1 MSVIQF
7 LAPEGVSNCRSQ
19 MPKHSTG
26 GVLSQGRNSKEL
38 TARETNGGTL
48 GFKRKQRLKPYQYL
62 YVDTF
67 FFFLCAC
74 ALREATALSLL
85 LWRYCFGVIAV
96 HSDLPSAKQIEVR
109 RFAKACTKCLEGKSN
124 NKEKIQ
130 CLKFLFLFFISFFSL
145 DRKQNQSNS

>member
-85 LWRYCFGVIAV
+85 LWRYCQR
-96 HSDLPSAKQIEVR
+96 QIEVPGVHEVPR
-109 RFAKACTKCLEGKSN
+109 RQKQYQRKNTML
-124 NKEKIQ
+124 KISFSFFYF
-130 CLKFLFLFFISFFSL
+130 FLFI
-145 DRKQNQSNS
+145 RQKTKPK

>member
-67 FFFLCAC
+67 FFFSLCVRFTRSDSTFVI
-74 ALREATALSLL
+74 ALALL
-85 LWRYCFGVIAV
+85 LWRYCCALWFAFGKANRSASLRESV
-96 HSDLPSAKQIEVR
+96 HEVPRRQKQYQR
-109 RFAKACTKCLEGKSN
+109 KNTML
-124 NKEKIQ
+124 KISFSFFYF
-130 CLKFLFLFFISFFSL
+130 FLFI
-145 DRKQNQSNS
+145 RQKTKPK